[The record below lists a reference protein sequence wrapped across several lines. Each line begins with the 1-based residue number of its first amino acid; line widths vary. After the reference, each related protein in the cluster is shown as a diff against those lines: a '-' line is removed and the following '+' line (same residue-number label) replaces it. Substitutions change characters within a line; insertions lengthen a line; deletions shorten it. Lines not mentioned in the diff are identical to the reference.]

1 MFEKFHHAD
10 KQSPSSGIFSFPAQS
25 AKLLSWSA
33 NLHNSQK
40 KLIESSSGDGTKIK
54 NGSDGSCSSSS
65 GAGRK
70 GHQNNLGLI
79 CIV

>member
-1 MFEKFHHAD
+1 MFKHSHHAD
-10 KQSPSSGIFSFPAQS
+10 KQPPSPGIFSFPAQS

-40 KLIESSSGDGTKIK
+40 KQLIDSSSCESAKLK
-54 NGSDGSCSSSS
+54 NGSDGGSSSAS
-65 GAGRK
+65 RK